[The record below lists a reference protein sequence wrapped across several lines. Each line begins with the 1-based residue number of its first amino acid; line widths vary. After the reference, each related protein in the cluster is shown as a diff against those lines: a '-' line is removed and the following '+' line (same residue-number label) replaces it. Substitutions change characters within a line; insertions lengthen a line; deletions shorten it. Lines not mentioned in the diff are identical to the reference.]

1 MFYGFLITGF
11 TTTIRPPRAIDSN
24 PGGFLSGRNLVI
36 NHQEREQ
43 QQQEQIEQQEVEEE
57 NEFKGSF
64 PKFGVDGRRPKVK
77 ANIRAKLAN
86 GSRKKQRFFQKF
98 EKTLKKSGRKVALDH
113 SRKNKIEFVEPIV
126 GGQAEDLDEVDFEF
140 TGISID

>member
-1 MFYGFLITGF
+1 M
-11 TTTIRPPRAIDSN
+11 
-24 PGGFLSGRNLVI
+24 I

-43 QQQEQIEQQEVEEE
+43 QRQQIEEQEVEEE

-86 GSRKKQRFFQKF
+86 ASGKKRFFQKF
-98 EKTLKKSGRKVALDH
+98 DKTLKKSGRKVALDH
-113 SRKNKIEFVEPIV
+113 KRKNKIEFVEPQSIV
-126 GGQAEDLDEVDFEF
+126 EAEEDLDEVDVEF
-140 TGISID
+140 TGISIDCY